1 MIASEDYL
9 TIKKGDE
16 VITVELT
23 AWHVVTNSPAE
34 EQNGGSKDG
43 TVEEET
49 LHISL
54 ASKCLIL
61 SAVIPS

>member
-1 MIASEDYL
+1 
-9 TIKKGDE
+9 